1 MKEQI
6 FLADKL
12 DVAAFARDAG
22 QLSGELPA
30 GNLLRLADAAAPE
43 SLALTWPAIKWSAT
57 GERRE
62 PRGGQAQTWL
72 HLEAAALTSL
82 TCQRC
87 LKAMQEQVSFAR
99 WFRFVQDE
107 AAAAEIDAEAEE
119 DVLVLSRSFDILELI
134 EDELLLAL
142 PLVPRH
148 QQCPEP
154 LAAAIGQDA
163 TAGEV
168 ETERPHPFAALAA
181 LKKQGP
187 AQ

>member
-1 MKEQI
+1 MKEHM

-12 DVAAFARDAG
+12 DVVAFARDGG

-30 GNLLRLADAAAPE
+30 GSLLRLADAAAPE
-43 SLALTWPAIKWSAT
+43 APASAWPAVKWSAT

-62 PRGGQAQTWL
+62 PRGAQAQTWL
-72 HLEAAALTSL
+72 HLEASAVAQL

-87 LKAMQEQVSFAR
+87 LRPVQEHIEFTR

-107 AAAAEIDAEAEE
+107 AAAAGLDAECEE
-119 DVLVLSRSFDILELI
+119 DLLVISRSFDVLELI
-134 EDELLLAL
+134 EDELLLTL

-148 QQCPEP
+148 EQCPEP
-154 LAAAIGQDA
+154 LKVPVDPSLAAVEL
-163 TAGEV
+163 EV
-168 ETERPHPFAALAA
+168 ESPHPFAALAA

>member
-1 MKEQI
+1 MFVPE
-6 FLADKL
+6 KL

-22 QLSGELPA
+22 QMSGEMPA
-30 GNLLRLADAAAPE
+30 VSLSRLSDMAAPE
-43 SLALTWPAIKWSAT
+43 APTSAWPAVKWSAT

-62 PRGGQAQTWL
+62 PRGAQAQTWL
-72 HLEAAALTSL
+72 YLEASAIAQL

-87 LKAMQEQVSFAR
+87 LRPVQEHVEFTR

-107 AAAAEIDAEAEE
+107 AAASGDDVESDE
-119 DVLVLSRSFDILELI
+119 DLLVISRSFNLLELI
-134 EDELLLAL
+134 EDELLLSL

-148 QQCPEP
+148 EFCPEP
-154 LAAAIGQDA
+154 LAPPLDPGLAE
-163 TAGEV
+163 GEL
-168 ETERPHPFAALAA
+168 ESDLPHPFAALAA

>member
-1 MKEQI
+1 MKEHL
-6 FLADKL
+6 FFPERL

-30 GNLLRLADAAAPE
+30 GGLTRLADAAAAEAP
-43 SLALTWPAIKWSAT
+43 ATAWPAVKWSAT

-62 PRGGQAQTWL
+62 PRGAQAQVWL
-72 HLEAAALTSL
+72 HLEASAETQM

-87 LKAMQEQVSFAR
+87 LRPVKEHVEFDR
-99 WFRFVQDE
+99 WFHFVHDE
-107 AAAAEIDAEAEE
+107 AAAAAIDAETEE
-119 DVLVLSRSFDILELI
+119 DVLVLSRSFDLFELI
-134 EDELLLAL
+134 EDELLLSL

-148 QQCPEP
+148 EQCPEP
-154 LAAAIGQDA
+154 LTLPLDQPLTEAEQGA
-163 TAGEV
+163 
-168 ETERPHPFAALAA
+168 ERPHPFAALAA

>member
-1 MKEQI
+1 MKEHLFI
-6 FLADKL
+6 PEKL
-12 DVAAFARDAG
+12 DVAAFARDGG

-30 GNLLRLADAAAPE
+30 GSLSRLADAAAPE
-43 SLALTWPAIKWSAT
+43 APAGTWPAVKWSVT

-62 PRGGQAQTWL
+62 PRGAQAQIWL
-72 HLEAAALTSL
+72 YMEASAVTQL

-87 LKAMQEQVSFAR
+87 LRPVQEHVEFTR

-107 AAAAEIDAEAEE
+107 AAAAGIDAESEE
-119 DVLVLSRSFDILELI
+119 DVLVLSRSFDLFELI
-134 EDELLLAL
+134 EDELLLSL

-148 QQCPEP
+148 EQCPEP
-154 LAAAIGQDA
+154 LAAPLDLSSAEAELGSD
-163 TAGEV
+163 
-168 ETERPHPFAALAA
+168 RPHPFAALAA

>member
-1 MKEQI
+1 MKEPM
-6 FLADKL
+6 FVPDKL

-22 QLSGELPA
+22 ELSGEISA
-30 GNLLRLADAAAPE
+30 TSLLRLSDAAAPE
-43 SLALTWPAIKWSAT
+43 APASAWPAITWSAT

-62 PRGGQAQTWL
+62 PRGAQAQTWL
-72 HLEAAALTSL
+72 YLEASAVAQL

-87 LKAMQEQVSFAR
+87 LRPVQEHVEFTR

-107 AAAAEIDAEAEE
+107 ATASGDDVESEE
-119 DVLVLSRSFDILELI
+119 DLLVISRSFNLLELI
-134 EDELLLAL
+134 EDELLLSL

-148 QQCPEP
+148 EQCPEP
-154 LAAAIGQDA
+154 LAPPLDPSLA
-163 TAGEV
+163 EV
-168 ETERPHPFAALAA
+168 EPEAERPHPFAALAA